1 MRSEETRVEKKGI
14 FLLRV
19 LHARIWTLVSTTLL
33 EKDQFILKKLKQLQG
48 VRGREGEMVDALA
61 FKTRL
66 INQRLF
72 NFSEPLIIIRLSYFD

>member
-1 MRSEETRVEKKGI
+1 MDACFYNTSRKRSI
-14 FLLRV
+14 Y
-19 LHARIWTLVSTTLL
+19 I
-33 EKDQFILKKLKQLQG
+33 KKLKQLQG

>member
-1 MRSEETRVEKKGI
+1 MDACFYNTSRKRSIYIKKIETVAGVEGKG
-14 FLLRV
+14 R
-19 LHARIWTLVSTTLL
+19 
-33 EKDQFILKKLKQLQG
+33 
-48 VRGREGEMVDALA
+48 EMVDALT

>member
-1 MRSEETRVEKKGI
+1 MEKKGI

-61 FKTRL
+61 FSQGLSIKDCL
-66 INQRLF
+66 IFQ
-72 NFSEPLIIIRLSYFD
+72 SH

>member
-1 MRSEETRVEKKGI
+1 MDACFYNTSRKRSIYIKKIETVAWGEGKG
-14 FLLRV
+14 R
-19 LHARIWTLVSTTLL
+19 
-33 EKDQFILKKLKQLQG
+33 
-48 VRGREGEMVDALA
+48 EMVDALA

>member
-1 MRSEETRVEKKGI
+1 ME
-14 FLLRV
+14 
-19 LHARIWTLVSTTLL
+19 
-33 EKDQFILKKLKQLQG
+33 
-48 VRGREGEMVDALA
+48 REMIDALA

>member
-1 MRSEETRVEKKGI
+1 MEKKGI

-33 EKDQFILKKLKQLQG
+33 EKDIFILKKIETVAGGEGK
-48 VRGREGEMVDALA
+48 GREMVDALA

-72 NFSEPLIIIRLSYFD
+72 NFSEPLTIIRLSYFD